1 MKPDAW
7 VRALKYGL
15 EAVMKYGGA
24 APGDRTMIDALYP
37 ALTVLE
43 SNLLE
48 LVTSPG
54 PVLVKAAE
62 AASKGAADTKRM
74 KAKAGRA
81 SYVASDKVTAEDP
94 GAVAAAAWFN
104 IITQELRS

>member
-1 MKPDAW
+1 MKLDTWAR
-7 VRALKYGL
+7 VLKYGL

-62 AASKGAADTKRM
+62 AASKGLLILS
-74 KAKAGRA
+74 G
-81 SYVASDKVTAEDP
+81 
-94 GAVAAAAWFN
+94 
-104 IITQELRS
+104 

>member
-1 MKPDAW
+1 
-7 VRALKYGL
+7 
-15 EAVMKYGGA
+15 
-24 APGDRTMIDALYP
+24 
-37 ALTVLE
+37 
-43 SNLLE
+43 
-48 LVTSPG
+48 
-54 PVLVKAAE
+54 
-62 AASKGAADTKRM
+62 M